1 MATNHYHF
9 AAKIKLGLSLRVK
22 TSKNWMMGGCL
33 GLDIKL
39 PVIASGN
46 FSAPIFIAFRTWK

>member
-1 MATNHYHF
+1 
-9 AAKIKLGLSLRVK
+9 
-22 TSKNWMMGGCL
+22 MGGCL

-46 FSAPIFIAFRTWK
+46 FSAPIFNAFRTRK